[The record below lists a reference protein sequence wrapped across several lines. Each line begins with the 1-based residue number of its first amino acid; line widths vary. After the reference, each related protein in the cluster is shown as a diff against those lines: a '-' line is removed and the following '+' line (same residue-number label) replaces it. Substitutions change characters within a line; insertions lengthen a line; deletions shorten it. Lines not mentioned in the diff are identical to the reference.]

1 MRRSILPILGLA
13 AFVGALWLGWAF
25 RAGNSAII
33 DLDLIWMQVA
43 GVELWRVILVAL
55 ALGGAIAAVL
65 VGFAWLR
72 ARLLNRRYRKT
83 IRRLESE
90 LHQLRSLP
98 LSGSEEVVAETVGA
112 GAAEGA

>member
-1 MRRSILPILGLA
+1 
-13 AFVGALWLGWAF
+13 VGALWLGWAF

-65 VGFAWLR
+65 VGFGWLR